1 MAPVNTDALRQWA
14 DRDNPRWAVWDRVE
28 RWVLGLEA
36 NPFQPPSVSWTDN
49 EGEPYEIRSAQG
61 EALGPVVVFYR
72 LQHHN
77 LRTDLLWVGPA
88 DLQPHVDPET
98 A

>member
-1 MAPVNTDALRQWA
+1 VNTDALRDWA
-14 DRDNPRWAVWDRVE
+14 ERDNPRWAVWDRVE

-36 NPFQPPSVSWTDN
+36 NPFQPPSVSWTNN
-49 EGEPYEIRSAQG
+49 EGEAYEIRSAQG
-61 EALGPVVVFYR
+61 EALDPVVVYYR

-88 DLQPHVDPET
+88 DLPPHVDPNT